1 MARPVHVES
10 PGALRQDVWIG
21 PHRLV
26 SDAPAAAGG
35 EDAGPTPIELLL
47 AALGS

>member
-10 PGALRQDVWIG
+10 IGGLR
-21 PHRLV
+21 HRV
-26 SDAPAAAGG
+26 SVGRHELIVDEPPEAGG
-35 EDAGPTPIELLL
+35 EDAGPTPVELLL